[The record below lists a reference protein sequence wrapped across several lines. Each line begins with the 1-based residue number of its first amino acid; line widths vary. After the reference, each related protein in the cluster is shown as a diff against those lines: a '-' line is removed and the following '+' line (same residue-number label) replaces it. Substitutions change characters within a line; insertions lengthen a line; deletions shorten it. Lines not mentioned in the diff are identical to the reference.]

1 MVLARVRV
9 VRGLPPARLPAQAWV
24 VRGLPPARL
33 PARELGLLPAQ
44 LPAQLPARELG
55 LLPARQLAH
64 PLVQAPVPNLD
75 RSNSSTAKL
84 SGC

>member
-9 VRGLPPARLPAQAWV
+9 VRGLPPARLPARLPAQAWV

-33 PARELGLLPAQ
+33 PARLPAQ

>member
-9 VRGLPPARLPAQAWV
+9 VRGLPPARLPA
-24 VRGLPPARL
+24 R
-33 PARELGLLPAQ
+33 LPAQ

-84 SGC
+84 SDFDGILKNALRARFGFLS